1 MANDA
6 PLEVVRVV
14 VQGREVVLDPAN
26 MKYDENSLGE
36 YMSKEYAWVDYLG
49 KQLEYA
55 QKETLY
61 ADIESDK
68 IYSAKFILSKDAGNS
83 DNYAKAF
90 ALADAEVVAA
100 KKKVAD
106 CKEKVGHIKAH
117 LYAFSKNHDNAQNRG
132 HTIRQEMKVLSRE
145 HYEDVP
151 TCVGDDF
158 LST

>member
-61 ADIESDK
+61 
-68 IYSAKFILSKDAGNS
+68 GNS

-158 LST
+158 LSK